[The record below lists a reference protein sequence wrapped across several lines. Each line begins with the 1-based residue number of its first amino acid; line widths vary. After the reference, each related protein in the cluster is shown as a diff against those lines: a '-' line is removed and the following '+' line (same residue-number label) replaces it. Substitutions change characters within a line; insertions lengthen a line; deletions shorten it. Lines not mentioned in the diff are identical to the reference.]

1 MHKPGGLRNCDIYEM
16 YSGVVGL
23 HQRGFKLVMNL
34 HTNVYTTKTQSV
46 TPCSHNRYITVFS
59 QPLQLCSVPTKG
71 VAERAEA
78 IHMLHSVQEMR
89 EHSGGVVSSTLY
101 HTLALLHCVLGEADQ
116 VQACLHL
123 CVCVCV

>member
-1 MHKPGGLRNCDIYEM
+1 M
-16 YSGVVGL
+16 Y
-23 HQRGFKLVMNL
+23 
-34 HTNVYTTKTQSV
+34 TPETATKTQSV

-116 VQACLHL
+116 VQACLH
-123 CVCVCV
+123 CVCVCVCVCVRQHCIHSVIIMSM